1 MQQCQD
7 VVHSILLEYI
17 ILPCFLCRVGLEL
30 GTIELRSLLGDITPT
45 QITAAGGNALDFAG
59 VAGNGGD
66 AVTGI
71 GNAGNGGR
79 VSDNGNGGDAGS
91 NGSGGKGGT
100 LIVSSFDGQIR
111 FQGSIL
117 ANGGSQ
123 LSDYTGIGGKGGNG
137 PSIAG
142 GGGSTGSNGAS
153 GWRRQLVHIHFK

>member
-66 AVTGI
+66 AVTQEM
-71 GNAGNGGR
+71 AEESQTTATAVMR
-79 VSDNGNGGDAGS
+79 VPTA
-91 NGSGGKGGT
+91 
-100 LIVSSFDGQIR
+100 QAER
-111 FQGSIL
+111 
-117 ANGGSQ
+117 A
-123 LSDYTGIGGKGGNG
+123 
-137 PSIAG
+137 A
-142 GGGSTGSNGAS
+142 
-153 GWRRQLVHIHFK
+153 R